1 MIFTILFPFLYRIDG
16 WITDSLIA
24 GKEQEFKIL
33 NGKHGD
39 L

>member
-1 MIFTILFPFLYRIDG
+1 VIFTISYPFLYHING
-16 WITDSLIA
+16 WNMESLIA